1 MVSYSAPPHGFRT
14 FVVVWATQS
23 LSVVGSALTFFAI
36 NIWLTQ
42 TLYRL
47 PEQKPQLGLALSAIT
62 LAFMLPTIF
71 GAPIAGAW
79 ADRHDRRRIMIVC
92 DMLSGVI
99 SVVLAALVYL
109 GTLQL
114 WVLIGLMALLAAAAA
129 FHQAA
134 FDTSYVMLV
143 PPAQLAR
150 ANGMMQTVW
159 SFSGIISPVLAA
171 TLIALPAIAR
181 QGALG
186 GPLGAALA
194 GIADGSA
201 LAIGLDALSFV
212 FAATVLVFL
221 HIPSP
226 ARADMAAGASKPSL
240 IADVRAGARYIWL
253 RRPLLWLLGTF
264 TVANFTSSGAAVY
277 DPLLVRFRLVE
288 DWTARGFSFETA
300 LAFLSTALGIGGLVG
315 GIAISV
321 WGGLKRRRV
330 YGVLIPMIASG
341 AAQVVLGLSRVLF
354 LTSAAG
360 MLVYAMLP
368 MMNAHSQAIWQT
380 QTPPEL
386 QGRVFSVR
394 RVIAQCTAPL
404 ATFLAGIFGGL
415 FDPGVVV
422 AILGAILTV
431 FCIAQMFN
439 PWLLRVEDKQWLDE
453 MAERDTPPNAE
464 QTA

>member
-1 MVSYSAPPHGFRT
+1 MTGFRT
-14 FVVVWATQS
+14 FVLVWATQS
-23 LSVVGSALTFFAI
+23 LSVIGSALTFFAV

-42 TLYRL
+42 TLYPR

-92 DMLSGVI
+92 DVLSGVFNAI
-99 SVVLAALVYL
+99 LAALVL
-109 GTLQL
+109 AGTLQL
-114 WVLIGLMALLAAAAA
+114 WILIVLLVLQAIAAA

-134 FDTSYVMLV
+134 FDTCYVMLV
-143 PPAQLAR
+143 PEAQLPR

-171 TLIALPAIAR
+171 TIIALPTLAR
-181 QGALG
+181 QGNLG
-186 GPLGAALA
+186 GPLGEAL
-194 GIADGSA
+194 GRFADGSA
-201 LAIGLDALSFV
+201 LAIGLDALSFW
-212 FAATVLVFL
+212 FAAVVLMFL

-226 ARADMAAGASKPSL
+226 ARADMSAGAPKPSL
-240 IADVRAGARYIWL
+240 IADVRAGASYIWL

-264 TVANFTSSGAAVY
+264 TVANFTTAGAAVY

-288 DWTARGFSFETA
+288 DWTARGFTYETA
-300 LAFLSTALGIGGLVG
+300 LAFLNSALGIGGLVG
-315 GIAISV
+315 GIAISM

-330 YGVLIPMIASG
+330 YGVLVAMIVSG
-341 AAQVVLGLSRVLF
+341 AAQVVLGWSQMLY
-354 LTSAAG
+354 LTAAMG

-368 MMNAHSQAIWQT
+368 VMNAHSQAIWQT

-422 AILGAILTV
+422 AVLGSVLTL
-431 FCIAQMFN
+431 FCVAQLFN
-439 PWLLRVEDKQWLDE
+439 PWMLRVEDKRWLDE
-453 MAERDTPPNAE
+453 MAERDALPNA
-464 QTA
+464 QQRI